1 MKLLGMLIAFLG
13 FSTDTYGTELEKYI
27 VGQNPQDAGDVERL
41 TYEFH
46 RKQSDWR
53 FLWAKLNNSYIVF
66 LKPFNLLKNTKRVN

>member
-1 MKLLGMLIAFLG
+1 MKKFLGMLLVFLG

-27 VGQNPQDAGDVERL
+27 VGRNPKDAGDIERL

-53 FLWAKLNNSYIVF
+53 FL
-66 LKPFNLLKNTKRVN
+66 

>member
-1 MKLLGMLIAFLG
+1 MKKILGMLLVFLG

-27 VGQNPQDAGDVERL
+27 VGRNPQDAGDIERL

-53 FLWAKLNNSYIVF
+53 FL
-66 LKPFNLLKNTKRVN
+66 